1 MLASIPM
8 LLTMSVSGLGFVGAD
23 IGGFFP
29 SKDLLETDI
38 EKQDLLMKWHSLG
51 LFYPFMR

>member
-1 MLASIPM
+1 MSI
-8 LLTMSVSGLGFVGAD
+8 SGLGFAGAD

-29 SKDLLETDI
+29 SKDQNETDR
-38 EKQDLLMKWHSLG
+38 EKQDLLAKWHSLG